1 DAARQPADHL
11 VVVLGDPAHAAA
23 AAVTI
28 DAAAVLHDPGGFQTT
43 LSRALEPANLA
54 RGNEILNQADQRL
67 MMKRCAAL
75 VVGFDGSAHAEPAIS
90 SRCARSRCANT
101 IASLQRAVIT
111 AQRDVLVRRV
121 GIACKGS
128 SGHG

>member
-1 DAARQPADHL
+1 VVMRRVALGRTVVNQLKGFCVRQCYPHHFADAARQPADHL

-28 DAAAVLHDPGGFQTT
+28 DAAAVLHDPGGSQTT

-67 MMKRCAAL
+67 MMKRWAAL
-75 VVGFDGSAHAEPAIS
+75 VV
-90 SRCARSRCANT
+90 
-101 IASLQRAVIT
+101 
-111 AQRDVLVRRV
+111 
-121 GIACKGS
+121 
-128 SGHG
+128 